1 MKQLQLRL
9 GMTSTKHI
17 YIKPSFRPVLIRAP
31 TIQQRS
37 FHRTISNMVTKPAF
51 STTSPSTTPSSGYFQ
66 TITITHPKQ
75 HSSSSPGHDT
85 EIPFLTIT
93 DTLYGTHT
101 ITAKSEPLLF
111 NLLQSPYLTRLS
123 GVHQHGI
130 TGLLGLTPPITRLEH
145 SIGAFLIV
153 RSLGA
158 SLSEQVAALLHDVS
172 HTALSHVVDWAL
184 TSPGGESYHEVHKAR
199 YLDQSDL
206 VDIVKRFASDL
217 DLGRSEAGSTRETDS
232 MDVFHEEKFPLIE
245 YPAPSLCA
253 DRIDYALRDS
263 VAFGKLSLEEAR
275 KVFQSLRAYPN
286 TNSPDRLIV
295 MDDEELAL
303 KFARAYNAIDRDV
316 WSNPANIDM
325 YKSTG
330 RIIREVIRNQR
341 GRGMEEEDL
350 WRLSDK
356 EFWERLREATDDEGR
371 TVMKRMETKGLPR
384 QEDVYGL
391 PVGTKIR
398 TLDPDV
404 LVGDGSGSG
413 YQPLSVAF
421 PAWGVER
428 GEYIGARK
436 ALIGLDRN

>member
-1 MKQLQLRL
+1 MGTKQASS
-9 GMTSTKHI
+9 TST
-17 YIKPSFRPVLIRAP
+17 SL
-31 TIQQRS
+31 
-37 FHRTISNMVTKPAF
+37 N
-51 STTSPSTTPSSGYFQ
+51 SGYFQ
-66 TITITHPKQ
+66 TITLHHQ
-75 HSSSSPGHDT
+75 NRDSSCSSSEFPSNPTGLT
-85 EIPFLTIT
+85 SLTIT
-93 DTLYGTHT
+93 DTLYGAHT
-101 ITAKSEPLLF
+101 IAAKSEPLLF

-123 GVHQHGI
+123 GVNQHGI

-184 TSPGGESYHEVHKAR
+184 TSPGQESYHEVHKAR
-199 YLDQSDL
+199 YLDRSDL
-206 VDIVKRFASDL
+206 VDIVERFAA
-217 DLGRSEAGSTRETDS
+217 DLGPGRNSV
-232 MDVFHEEKFPLIE
+232 DVFHEEKFPLVE
-245 YPAPSLCA
+245 YPAPRLCA

-263 VAFGKLSLEEAR
+263 VAFGKLSLDEAR
-275 KVFQSLRAYPN
+275 EVFRSFKAYPN
-286 TNSPDRLIV
+286 TSSSDRLIV
-295 MDDEELAL
+295 MDDKELAL

-330 RIIREVIRNQR
+330 RIIGDVIRNERCQ
-341 GRGMEEEDL
+341 GGGLEEEDL

-356 EFWERLREATDDEGR
+356 DFWEDLREATDDEGR
-371 TVMKRMETKGLPR
+371 AVMKRLEREGLPR
-384 QEDVYGL
+384 QEDVKGL

-404 LVGDGSGSG
+404 LVEDATGSV
-413 YQPLSVAF
+413 YRALSVVC

-428 GEYIGARK
+428 GEYIRARK
-436 ALIGLDRN
+436 ALTGMN